1 MNTTSPVRPELVE
14 GEELDSIFDFE
25 SQRNNLWKLTNTK
38 SFEVKNNVH
47 ELMLIYALQ
56 INDLCIGLHAI
67 EKLITNTQN
76 KLQQSQWVLLRAI
89 FEATIKLSYLCC
101 DTKMTKIRSEELN
114 HAGVIDQLKSMK
126 ALFSAF
132 PSDEKGVLAIAHL
145 EEKIS
150 LYLLASKSIFQNS
163 FEAPLNSAYNVII
176 KNPLLRHKL
185 EQDLDI
191 QLPINAE
198 LDDKPYLNEEIFR
211 YDNN

>member
-1 MNTTSPVRPELVE
+1 
-14 GEELDSIFDFE
+14 
-25 SQRNNLWKLTNTK
+25 
-38 SFEVKNNVH
+38 
-47 ELMLIYALQ
+47 MLIYALQ

-145 EEKIS
+145 EEKIKVCTNIEK
-150 LYLLASKSIFQNS
+150 LDQILDNIFDIVS
-163 FEAPLNSAYNVII
+163 FDEIRKI
-176 KNPLLRHKL
+176 L
-185 EQDLDI
+185 E
-191 QLPINAE
+191 
-198 LDDKPYLNEEIFR
+198 
-211 YDNN
+211 

>member
-1 MNTTSPVRPELVE
+1 
-14 GEELDSIFDFE
+14 
-25 SQRNNLWKLTNTK
+25 
-38 SFEVKNNVH
+38 
-47 ELMLIYALQ
+47 MLIYALQ

-145 EEKIS
+145 EEKIKEFPKIKILNMEQRLEAIS
-150 LYLLASKSIFQNS
+150 RVNGNTDFAKQLNIYWQRLCAISHGRPSELFKIFIGNNRVS
-163 FEAPLNSAYNVII
+163 FEPFAKINKDDVNEFEYIAAF
-176 KNPLLRHKL
+176 LLSITCECL
-185 EQDLDI
+185 VNLS
-191 QLPINAE
+191 
-198 LDDKPYLNEEIFR
+198 DKAITA
-211 YDNN
+211 